1 MNSGA
6 ETAIAKPTKRRAPLL
21 SALSFLPRPP
31 PLPAPRPAAA
41 VAAAATLLSRLGPAP
56 HCDRLRAFDRVIKN
70 PILLFPAKYNP
81 RGPITF
87 SITAFN
93 CALLFDAGIV
103 PRAQHW
109 PYVNQRKKR
118 RAKMFTRVLE
128 SDRCNSVTLAG
139 TKCSAPS
146 AFSSSPSLSLSLSL
160 CLSLPLSPRRSP
172 LRSIARALHS
182 R

>member
-21 SALSFLPRPP
+21 SALSF
-31 PLPAPRPAAA
+31 
-41 VAAAATLLSRLGPAP
+41 SSSPAP

-103 PRAQHW
+103 PQAQHW

-118 RAKMFTRVLE
+118 RAKMFTRVFE

-139 TKCSAPS
+139 IECSAPS
-146 AFSSSPSLSLSLSL
+146 VFSSSPPSHSLSLSLSL
-160 CLSLPLSPRRSP
+160 GRSP
-172 LRSIARALHS
+172 PRSIARVALALTIS
-182 R
+182 RVPGEPKLVSREIC